1 MTSNGNTAQKLLIE
15 CFYMNTN
22 QIQAEA
28 ITRQTISKAPNKE
41 TADTVRRI
49 AKKFYINI
57 TE

>member
-1 MTSNGNTAQKLLIE
+1 MTSTGNTAQKILIN
-15 CFYMNTN
+15 CFYININ

-28 ITRQTISKAPNKE
+28 ITRQAISKAPNKT